1 MSDHVIVWD
10 IETIPDLKGFA
21 AANSLHDKTDAEIRE
36 AMGDKFPRHIYHSIV
51 CIGALIARRESE
63 CWAIEALG
71 APHVGN
77 RTEKELI
84 QAFVD
89 KIAELKPQLVTFN
102 GNSFDLP
109 VLRYRA
115 SLTASRH
122 PGYLR
127 GRISTDT
134 PMTQSTFATSSL
146 RFHHKQKLHCT
157 SFAE

>member
-71 APHVGN
+71 APHVGD

-89 KIAELKPQLVTFN
+89 KIAAKAP
-102 GNSFDLP
+102 
-109 VLRYRA
+109 A
-115 SLTASRH
+115 RH
-122 PGYLR
+122 
-127 GRISTDT
+127 
-134 PMTQSTFATSSL
+134 F
-146 RFHHKQKLHCT
+146 
-157 SFAE
+157 